1 MKRIICV
8 ICALAMCLSV
18 CACGEKTQKIDMYEL
33 QKSMVSADKSL
44 PEMKIS
50 GSWDENAEKAFSYI
64 SDMEYNKI
72 HGFFLAYAADGM
84 AYELAVVQLKDKSD
98 AGEMEDSLNEHVQTR
113 VRMYKTYEPE
123 QVQRA
128 ENAVVKTVG
137 DCVLLIMSDSP
148 ENAEAAFKEFTK

>member
-148 ENAEAAFKEFTK
+148 ENAETAFK

>member
-98 AGEMEDSLNEHVQTR
+98 AGAMEDSLNEHVQMR

-148 ENAEAAFKEFTK
+148 ENAETAFKEFTK